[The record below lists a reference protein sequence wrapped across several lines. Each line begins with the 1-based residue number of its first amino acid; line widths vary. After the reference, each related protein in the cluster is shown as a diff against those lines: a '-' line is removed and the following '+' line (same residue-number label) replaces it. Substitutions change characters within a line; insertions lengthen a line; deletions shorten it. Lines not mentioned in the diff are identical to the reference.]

1 MSNEHF
7 FTERTGQ
14 SAVKAEIVSKY
25 FWSWAKII
33 MPWAKDGKIAYVDLF
48 AGRGRYED
56 GAKSTPLLV
65 LETAIK
71 DKKMREMLV
80 TIFND
85 VDENSSRSLDTEIKA
100 LPGIDLLKYKPQVY
114 SREVG
119 SEIVQMF
126 QQMRLIPTFF
136 FVDPWGYKGLSL
148 KLINSVLKNWGC
160 DCIFFFN
167 YNRINMGLSNEL
179 VKTHMDALFGEQ
191 RAEMLRQKL
200 EPLTTFQRELTIVEE
215 LAEALKEMGGRFVL
229 PFGFKNDNGSRT
241 THHLIFVSKNAT
253 AYKVMK
259 EIMANESSA
268 SNQGIVSFEYSPAD
282 ARQPLL
288 FELVRPLDELEDS
301 LLIDFAGRSVTL
313 EEVYDEHNVGKPFI
327 LKNYKDAL
335 KNLET
340 HNKIVA
346 DIPVSQRRKRKGEV
360 SLKNV
365 RFSFPSKSKK
375 FEPTS

>member
-1 MSNEHF
+1 MSNEQF
-7 FTERTGQ
+7 FNERTGQ

-33 MPWAKDGKIAYVDLF
+33 MPRARDGKIAYIDLF

-85 VDENSSRSLDTEIKA
+85 VDENSSQSLATEIKA
-100 LPGIDLLKYKPQVY
+100 LPGVNLLKYKPQVY
-114 SREVG
+114 NHEVG
-119 SEIVQMF
+119 TEIIQMF
-126 QQMRLIPTFF
+126 QKMRLIPTFF

-167 YNRINMGLSNEL
+167 YNRINMGLSNES
-179 VKTHMDALFGEQ
+179 VKEHMDALFGEQ
-191 RAEMLRQKL
+191 RAEVLRQKL
-200 EPLTTFQRELTIVEE
+200 EPLSAIQRELTIVEE
-215 LAEALKEMGGRFVL
+215 LAEALKEMGGKFVL
-229 PFGFKNDNGSRT
+229 PFGFKNDSGSRT

-259 EIMANESSA
+259 EIMASESSA
-268 SNQGIVSFEYSPAD
+268 SNQGIASFEYSPAD
-282 ARQPLL
+282 TRQPLL
-288 FELVRPLDELEDS
+288 FELLRPLDELED
-301 LLIDFAGRSVTL
+301 LLLKDFAGRSATP
-313 EEVYDEHNVGKPFI
+313 EEIYDEHNVDKPFTM
-327 LKNYKDAL
+327 KNYKEAL
-335 KNLET
+335 RNLEAHT
-340 HNKIVA
+340 KIVA
-346 DIPVSQRRKRKGEV
+346 DVPAAKRSKRKGEV
-360 SLKNV
+360 SLNNV
-365 RFSFPSKSKK
+365 RFSFPSKSEKI
-375 FEPTS
+375 ESTD